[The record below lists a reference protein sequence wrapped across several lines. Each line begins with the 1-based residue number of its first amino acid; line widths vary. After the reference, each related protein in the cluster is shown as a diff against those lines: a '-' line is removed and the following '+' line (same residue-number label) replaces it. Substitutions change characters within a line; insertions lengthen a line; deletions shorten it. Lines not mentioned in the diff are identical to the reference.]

1 MAIRYAGSAAEQNPI
16 KSDFETFKQMAYEE
30 DGEEDDFYFGV
41 IPLHHP
47 NCSDIP
53 IEKVGKEEDD
63 DN

>member
-1 MAIRYAGSAAEQNPI
+1 
-16 KSDFETFKQMAYEE
+16 MAYEE